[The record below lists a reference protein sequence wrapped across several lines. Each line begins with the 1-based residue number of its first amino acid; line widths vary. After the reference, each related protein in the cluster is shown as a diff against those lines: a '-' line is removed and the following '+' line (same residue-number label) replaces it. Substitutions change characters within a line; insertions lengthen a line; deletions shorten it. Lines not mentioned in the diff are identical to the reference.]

1 MAARFWLYSHNF
13 THSGAPLVLAAIARE
28 LAVAGLRKQLRIV
41 SWGGLHD
48 QRHSTLQHQLADEGI
63 HCQVL
68 NPDQSPP
75 KIKPG
80 DRLLL
85 NTVALPDAVMR
96 QALVWL
102 SAGKLQRLDWYAHE
116 SDPKIWLQSNDT
128 RRLIVEALS
137 SGRLQMRVPSF
148 RVMLAYQKWLEFEG
162 AELDVLCPAI
172 SPTSMIEARQP
183 IGKGHF
189 NNLRLLLVGAVGSG
203 NKGHLWLLRLLESA
217 LKEIP
222 NDAVEMRA
230 IRLQF
235 AGLETANY
243 AALTRVVIRQA
254 EELLGD
260 QFAWHPASSKEQIFQ
275 DMQRSNLLVN
285 CSLKEAFSCVCSEAM
300 ALGLPLIR
308 IQNGGFEEQLMP
320 EETGFDLGC
329 PSPEIS
335 PEQVQLINRL
345 RDPLACPESKLFKM
359 ATAARARGRQFA
371 AISYQD
377 WLL

>member
-1 MAARFWLYSHNF
+1 MAQTFWLYSHNF
-13 THSGAPLVLAAIARE
+13 THSGAPLVLASIARD
-28 LAVAGLRKQLRIV
+28 LAAAGLRQQLSMV

-48 QRHSTLQHQLADEGI
+48 QRHSTLQHQLAAEGI

-85 NTVALPDAVMR
+85 NTVALPDEVMR
-96 QALVWL
+96 QALGWL
-102 SAGKLQRLDWYAHE
+102 STGKLQRLDWYAHE
-116 SDPKIWLQSNDT
+116 SDPQIWLQSNDT
-128 RRLIVEALS
+128 RRLIAEALR

-162 AELDVLCPAI
+162 AELDVQCPAI
-172 SPTSMIEARQP
+172 SPSSMIETCQP
-183 IGKGHF
+183 LGEGHF
-189 NNLRLLLVGAVGSG
+189 DTLRLLLVGAVGSG
-203 NKGHLWLLRLLESA
+203 NKGHLWLLKLLESA
-217 LKEIP
+217 LKDIP
-222 NDAVEMRA
+222 NDVLGVRP

-243 AALTRVVIRQA
+243 AALTRVVIKQA

-260 QFAWHPASSKEQIFQ
+260 QFTWHPASSKEQIFQ

-300 ALGLPLIR
+300 ALGLPLLR
-308 IQNGGFEEQLMP
+308 IQNGGFEEQLVP

-329 PSPEIS
+329 PSPQIS

-345 RDPLACPESKLFKM
+345 RDPVACPESKLFKM
-359 ATAARARGRQFA
+359 AIAARARGRQFA
-371 AISYQD
+371 AINYQD